1 MRVKCAGRRMMAY
14 EIGGR
19 ADKYGN
25 RFELMLKS
33 KHMCLANTDLR
44 FHLYILLRQR
54 KKPEYMREKTTMP
67 VSVRGWFQTVL
78 KKRKMQ

>member
-1 MRVKCAGRRMMAY
+1 MAY

-44 FHLYILLRQR
+44 FHLLYIAQT
-54 KKPEYMREKTTMP
+54 KKKAGIHERENYHAGFSKGGKL
-67 VSVRGWFQTVL
+67 S
-78 KKRKMQ
+78 

>member
-1 MRVKCAGRRMMAY
+1 MAY

-44 FHLYILLRQR
+44 FHLSILLRQR

-67 VSVRGWFQTVL
+67 VSVRGANCPKEKEDAIMDAF
-78 KKRKMQ
+78 RHFNMI

>member
-1 MRVKCAGRRMMAY
+1 MAY

-44 FHLYILLRQR
+44 FHLSILLRQR
-54 KKPEYMREKTTMP
+54 KKPEYMR
-67 VSVRGWFQTVL
+67 
-78 KKRKMQ
+78 